1 MAVLTGRSLGKKTHT
16 HTHNDGLG
24 NNTMEKKVLMKGV
37 STASTE
43 GGSLLEKSAGAWAL
57 REAEMDKVEEEW
69 MGERAKQGKGR
80 DRWSG
85 GDSGLAGGR
94 HIAREEGGEGRRES
108 GE

>member
-1 MAVLTGRSLGKKTHT
+1 MMDWEIIQWG
-16 HTHNDGLG
+16 
-24 NNTMEKKVLMKGV
+24 KKVLMKGV

-85 GDSGLAGGR
+85 GDSGIAGGR